1 MQLVECVPNFSEGR
15 NQVVID
21 AIAQA
26 VASVSTVRLLDVDS
40 GPGANRTVVTFA
52 GAPDAVL
59 ESAFRAIECASKL
72 IDMRNHRGAHPRLG
86 ATDLCPFV
94 PLHGVA
100 MSDCVRLA
108 ERLGE
113 RVAKELDIPIFLYGE
128 AARTPERR
136 ALPDVRRGEYEGLAS
151 RFRLPGSAPDY
162 GNAIFNASAGA
173 TIIGARPILIAF
185 NVNLDTRLKNVA
197 QTIAAKVRESGSIV
211 KDAHGNTLRL
221 PNGSVCRTAGSLK
234 SCRAIG
240 WYIDEYK
247 CAQVSTNLIDC
258 KTTSLHQAFSEIARQ
273 AELMGVGVTGS
284 EIIGMVPLRAMT
296 QAGKYFAGLNAASKV
311 QGTRSSEK
319 SEPFLLL
326 REGQTSNECESELL
340 ELAIESLGL
349 RKVRNF
355 VLEKKVIEYSLAE
368 YGLVDV
374 LS

>member
-52 GAPDAVL
+52 GAPDVVL
-59 ESAFRAIECASKL
+59 ESAFRAIECASNL

-100 MSDCVRLA
+100 MSDCVKLA

-113 RVAKELDIPIFLYGE
+113 RVAEELDIPIFLYGE
-128 AARTPERR
+128 AARMPERR

-151 RFRLPGSAPDY
+151 RFRLPGSVPDY
-162 GNAIFNASAGA
+162 GNATFNASAGA

-197 QTIAAKVRESGSIV
+197 QAIAAKVRESGSMV
-211 KDAHGNTLRL
+211 KMLMAIRFDY
-221 PNGSVCRTAGSLK
+221 RTDRSIARPGSLK

-240 WYIDEYK
+240 WYIDEYE

-296 QAGKYFAGLNAASKV
+296 EAGKYFAGLNSESKV
-311 QGTRSSEK
+311 QRSQLSEK
-319 SEPFLLL
+319 SESISSTQG
-326 REGQTSNECESELL
+326 RTTSSECESELL

-355 VLEKKVIEYSLAE
+355 VSEKKVIEYSLAE
-368 YGLVDV
+368 YGLLDV

>member
-52 GAPDAVL
+52 GAPDVVL
-59 ESAFRAIECASKL
+59 ESAFRAIECASNL

-100 MSDCVRLA
+100 MSDCVKLA

-113 RVAKELDIPIFLYGE
+113 RVAEELDIPIFLYGE
-128 AARTPERR
+128 AARMPERR

-151 RFRLPGSAPDY
+151 RFRLPGSVPDY
-162 GNAIFNASAGA
+162 GNATFNASAGA

-197 QTIAAKVRESGSIV
+197 QAIAAKVRESGSMV
-211 KDAHGNTLRL
+211 KDADGNTLRL
-221 PNGSVCRTAGSLK
+221 PNGSVYRKAGSLK

-240 WYIDEYK
+240 WYIDEYE

-296 QAGKYFAGLNAASKV
+296 EAGKYFAGLNSESKV
-311 QGTRSSEK
+311 QRTQSSEK
-319 SEPFLLL
+319 SESISSTQG
-326 REGQTSNECESELL
+326 RTTSSECESELL

-355 VLEKKVIEYSLAE
+355 VSEKKVIEYSLAE
-368 YGLVDV
+368 YGLLDV